1 MQELKYEKKKV
12 KKITYFQNKF
22 REKTVFLFFKTI
34 PIGKQALTI
43 PIRKQALDT
52 FIIKIVEL
60 GS

>member
-1 MQELKYEKKKV
+1 MKKKKV